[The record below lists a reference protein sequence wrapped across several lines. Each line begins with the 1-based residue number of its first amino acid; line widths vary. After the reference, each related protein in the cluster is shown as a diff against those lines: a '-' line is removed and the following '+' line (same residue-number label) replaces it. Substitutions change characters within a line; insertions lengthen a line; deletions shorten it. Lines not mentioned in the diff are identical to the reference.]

1 MQSHTTTNPNLEESK
16 VSSDTI
22 MALWEDLYTKKQ
34 QSWLTILSGS
44 MLPLLQIGDKVLIHA
59 VKPTD
64 IRFGDII
71 VFKNPDKLIVH
82 RIIRRHNNNGLS
94 YLQKG
99 DNATTAEIVSSE
111 YVLGKAIAIQ
121 KGNRIIQLNTRK
133 WKFINLALTL
143 FSCSVYYLKPRNP
156 VLKRIAKFFYDKAKV
171 IFDHVI
177 TKI

>member
-1 MQSHTTTNPNLEESK
+1 MQSRTTNNGNLEESK

-22 MALWEDLYTKKQ
+22 IALWEDLYTKKQ
-34 QSWLTILSGS
+34 QAWLTILSGS
-44 MLPLLQIGDKVLIHA
+44 MMPLLQVGDKVLVHA

-82 RIIRRHNNNGLS
+82 RVIGKADS
-94 YLQKG
+94 STYLQKG
-99 DNATTAEIVSSE
+99 DNATTAEIVSSAD
-111 YVLGKAIAIQ
+111 VLGKAIAIQ
-121 KGNRIIQLNTRK
+121 KGKRIIQLNNRK

-143 FSCSVYYLKPRNP
+143 FSCSVYHLKPQNP
-156 VLKRIAKFFYDKAKV
+156 ALKQIARLFYDKAKV
-171 IFDHVI
+171 IFDHII